1 MEQLEKKFHI
11 WSEKLLDLT
20 KKNNLLNYREKKVG
34 SIQFDEEID
43 GMFNEIFE
51 RNFIISKRPT
61 FEVDEMSDE
70 EIEASLQEHNSKLK
84 SLKLIR
90 QNANSHYNEFGF
102 HSCYLIFGFLN
113 WREVESTDSFH
124 SPLLM
129 VPVEIGKGE
138 GETAFEISMRNDEVI
153 KLNPVII
160 KKLWDDFNINLED
173 FAEIEINQDS
183 NHKISMQQILNNIES
198 HLDSTE
204 WIVDYRIMLDNFN
217 FQNFAIYKDLENN
230 KEKFFENPLISLL
243 AGVTTEK
250 NLEFISDYN
259 KIVDLA
265 KNPLKENLQILD
277 ADSSQQ
283 VAIIKARRGD
293 SFVLQGPPGTGK
305 SQTITNIIAEALGAG
320 KKVLF
325 VSEKQAAL
333 QVVYD
338 KLKKAGLSDFILSLH
353 DVKQSK
359 ELIKNQIQ
367 DVATG
372 KKNEFPVD
380 MYLYDKLET
389 ESSILDDYATSINTV
404 MTNGYSRFELFGK
417 LSKVMDV
424 QSYHFDF
431 PEKLVHY
438 DKIKLE
444 ELLDRVK
451 ELTDSYTTN
460 SQEYLNNSWRFLQN
474 ELSFEEKDK
483 LTYLSKQISY
493 LYNEKINYQEKLV
506 EKIKISNFGEFSL
519 ELIHQLME
527 LQERQI
533 SINWSW
539 VTLDANQL
547 ILELQE
553 LKDIEETIQ
562 KYSIDL
568 KHSEQMLSNQ
578 LELLSHKFE
587 NSFFEVEDVESV
599 LKKMKFKYHVFFRR
613 MSREYRELITR
624 FKEHTKDYQLD
635 YQTLV
640 SGLEQL
646 SDLKTEEVKLNNK
659 KNELRLTE
667 KNYSSKKAEFKKR
680 VDLSNSEKIQFVE
693 LQLSFKW
700 LKDIQ
705 KLKEQHPYLSDSF
718 LCKIFKEQE
727 IQLMDV
733 KLILESLKENDDRLE
748 EIFRNLIG
756 LFPNTNYDR
765 DAFLEY
771 IQQLDFNEYQK
782 FIDYRRLRDSL
793 INTYELSSFV
803 EFLDHFIIDKEEI
816 LPIFKKRFY
825 SYLLE
830 HNNSMESGIFSK
842 QNHINVVNRFKEL
855 DKQTM
860 ELARKRVYNYLVR
873 NLPDLENTEYFN
885 EVRIL
890 KKEFNKKA
898 RFLPTRKLIEKL
910 PNLLPKYKPCIMMS
924 PLTVSTY
931 FGTNIEW
938 EFDLVIF
945 DEASQVRPEYAI
957 GSIARGKQI
966 IVAGDSKQMP
976 PTSFFSATNIDDEQI
991 DDSQEDLVELESVL
1005 DELAVVLP
1013 ETYLDWHY
1021 RSKDESLITFSNI
1034 KFYNNRLLT
1043 FPSENID
1050 KKDSIQFT
1058 HVPDGVWES
1067 RNGNKPEADKV
1078 LESII
1083 WYADHFPN
1091 KSLGVVAFGKSQST
1105 QIEERLE
1112 KFLEQNPK
1120 YNSYF
1125 DENKSEPFFIK
1136 NLENVQGDERDIIII
1151 SVGYGRRPDGK
1162 LIMNFGPLTKSGGER
1177 RLNVAASRARE
1188 KMHIVSSIKGSDIRV
1203 DDTSNENRHI
1213 LRDFLDYAEL
1223 GREVLVGYDTNIVD
1237 RELHFDSD
1245 FEENV
1250 YDFLV
1255 REGYTVHTQVGDSGY
1270 KIDLAIVHPNSSGR
1284 YLLAIECDG
1293 RAYHSSK
1300 TARDRDRLRQ
1310 EILEGKG
1317 WKFYRI
1323 WSSNWLYDNNNEKKS
1338 IREAIKKAIL
1348 ESESSDT
1355 KSTDVTFEEE
1365 REKSDLEFEPVESK
1379 QLKSSKYDVVLDDL
1393 NSNEEEKKVSE
1404 SFIEENSERNN
1415 LDLEILKENHVVQDL
1430 EFFSS
1435 HEHDLEGI
1443 CSVLLQHAKRFRGQ
1457 LVGDWI
1463 RYVNEKHFGR
1473 KRLTSYNENI
1483 YKKCLLHLENT
1494 GRITIRE
1501 GYLSAIE
1508 VYDYYPTSSD
1518 LHQLAVLSTTILSE
1532 ETTFEKI
1539 AKYYKLPNYQ
1549 EIDVYHFKT
1558 PSKITVLSDL
1568 LMKIA
1573 SLHIDKPVK
1582 EWFRAINNI
1591 VFGKKRLSEGY
1602 EKVYRKALNKLINEG
1617 LIVVEEDI
1625 LRLIKDREAEDVE
1638 DYCKNQRT
1646 SVSEN
1651 HASTFDEHTSKIMFS
1666 KVNSIVHLLKK
1677 QKVTGYRIS
1686 RDTKGKAREMSL
1698 IALKDGRAE
1707 IENISF
1713 QTAQAM
1719 IEWYDLYY
1727 KDYQSDE

>member
-1 MEQLEKKFHI
+1 MEQLKRKFSY

-20 KKNNLLNYREKKVG
+20 KRNSLLHYKKKKVG
-34 SIQFDEEID
+34 ALQFDDEFDRMFREILD
-43 GMFNEIFE
+43 MKYA
-51 RNFIISKRPT
+51 ISHFPK
-61 FEVDEMSDE
+61 S
-70 EIEASLQEHNSKLK
+70 ASLEIAEEEKEVALNEHKSRLK

-90 QNANSHYNEFGF
+90 QNARSHYNEFGF
-102 HSCYLIFGFLN
+102 HSSYLIFGFLR
-113 WREVESTDSFH
+113 WKEIESADAFS

-129 VPVEIGKGE
+129 VPVEIEKGDNE
-138 GETAFEISMRNDEVI
+138 IAFEILLRNDEAI

-160 KKLWDDFNINLED
+160 KKLWDDFGINLNE
-173 FAEIEINQDS
+173 FAEIEFSQD
-183 NHKISMQQILNNIES
+183 NIKDISIQEILEKLEV
-198 HLDSTE
+198 HFDDPDWAVE
-204 WIVDYRIMLDNFN
+204 YRIMLDNFN

-230 KEKFFENPLISLL
+230 REQFFQNPLIALL
-243 AGVTTEK
+243 TGSTSEK
-250 NLEFISDYN
+250 NLETIKGFETAVEVSQVPTID
-259 KIVDLA
+259 
-265 KNPLKENLQILD
+265 NLQILD

-283 VAIIKARRGD
+283 EAIIKARRGD

-305 SQTITNIIAEALGAG
+305 SQTITNIIAEALGLG
-320 KKVLF
+320 KKILF

-353 DVKQSK
+353 DIKQSK

-367 DVATG
+367 EVATNH
-372 KKNEFPVD
+372 KDELFVD
-380 MYLYDKLET
+380 MHLYEKLEAET
-389 ESSILDDYATSINTV
+389 SVLNDYANSLNNV
-404 MTNGYSRFELFGK
+404 LPNGFTRFELHGK
-417 LSKVMDV
+417 LSKVMDK
-424 QSYHFDF
+424 QSYFF
-431 PEKLVHY
+431 EIPEAILHLERTQ
-438 DKIKLE
+438 IE
-444 ELLDRVK
+444 ELLDRVQGFAESFTADSNEFCDSPWRLLQG
-451 ELTDSYTTN
+451 ELGL
-460 SQEYLNNSWRFLQN
+460 EK
-474 ELSFEEKDK
+474 KDK
-483 LTYLSKQISY
+483 LVQLLKDIPHIYE
-493 LYNEKINYQEKLV
+493 EKMLCQEKLV
-506 EKIKISNFGEFSL
+506 DSL
-519 ELIHQLME
+519 HDGNLKEYSPELFHHLME
-527 LQERQI
+527 LQAGQGSVNWDWIIFDVNQMNSELQI
-533 SINWSW
+533 
-539 VTLDANQL
+539 
-547 ILELQE
+547 LQE
-553 LKDIEETIQ
+553 LESTIHFQ
-562 KYSIDL
+562 HADL
-568 KHSEQMLSNQ
+568 ELSKQYVSEQKEILSQ
-578 LELLSHKFE
+578 KFE
-587 NSFFEVEDVESV
+587 NSFLEIQDVESV
-599 LKKMKFKYHVFFRR
+599 LKKMKFKYNVFYRI
-613 MSREYRELITR
+613 MYPEYRNLLTKY
-624 FKEHTKDYQLD
+624 KEHTKDLQLD
-635 YQTLV
+635 YSTLV
-640 SGLEQL
+640 SALEQL
-646 SDLKTEEVKLNNK
+646 KDLRVAEVNLK
-659 KNELRLTE
+659 ELDQEHRVTE
-667 KNYSSKKAEFKKR
+667 KNYSSKKEEIVQKLNLSETEMIDYDDLQISFDWIEDFQCLKK
-680 VDLSNSEKIQFVE
+680 QYP
-693 LQLSFKW
+693 QLSDAFL
-700 LKDIQ
+700 LKV
-705 KLKEQHPYLSDSF
+705 
-718 LCKIFKEQE
+718 FKEKN

-733 KLILESLKENDDRLE
+733 KTMFEYWKRSDSQLENLSNKLVEMFPGIHYESDTLLEFIHQLNLDD
-748 EIFRNLIG
+748 
-756 LFPNTNYDR
+756 
-765 DAFLEY
+765 
-771 IQQLDFNEYQK
+771 YQK
-782 FIDYRRLRDSL
+782 FIDNKKFRDILVNRFELESFVNFLDNNAISKAEILSIFQKRLYSVLLDKNRPLEYSTFSKHSH
-793 INTYELSSFV
+793 INT
-803 EFLDHFIIDKEEI
+803 
-816 LPIFKKRFY
+816 
-825 SYLLE
+825 
-830 HNNSMESGIFSK
+830 
-842 QNHINVVNRFKEL
+842 VNRFKEL
-855 DKQTM
+855 DRQSM
-860 ELARKRVYNYLVR
+860 ELARKRVYNQLVY
-873 NLPDLENTEYFN
+873 NLPNLDSIEYID

-910 PNLLPKYKPCIMMS
+910 PTLLPKFKPCIMMS

-931 FGTNIEW
+931 FGTNTEW

-945 DEASQVRPEYAI
+945 DEASQVKPEYAI
-957 GSIARGKQI
+957 GSIARGKQL

-976 PTSFFSATNIDDEQI
+976 PTSFFSATNVDEEQL

-1013 ETYLDWHY
+1013 ETHLDWHY

-1050 KKDSIQFT
+1050 KEDSIQFT

-1120 YNSYF
+1120 YHSYF

-1323 WSSNWLYDNNNEKKS
+1323 WSSNWLYDNNNEKNS
-1338 IREAIKKAIL
+1338 IRDAIQEAISESEKSNKLSDIVTYDEERVQTIL
-1348 ESESSDT
+1348 EYES
-1355 KSTDVTFEEE
+1355 
-1365 REKSDLEFEPVESK
+1365 VESN
-1379 QLKSSKYDVVLDDL
+1379 QFELSKYAVVLNDL
-1393 NSNEEEKKVSE
+1393 HANEEDEKDNNSH
-1404 SFIEENSERNN
+1404 IEDNSERNN

-1457 LVGDWI
+1457 LVGDWL
-1463 RYVNEKHFGR
+1463 RYVNEQHFGR
-1473 KRLTSYNENI
+1473 KRLTTFNENI
-1483 YKKCLLHLENT
+1483 YKKALLHLENT
-1494 GRITIRE
+1494 GRIAIRD
-1501 GYLSAIE
+1501 GYLSAVE
-1508 VYDYYPTSSD
+1508 VYDYYPTLSD
-1518 LHQLAVLSTTILSE
+1518 LHQLATLSSTISSE
-1532 ETTFEKI
+1532 ESYFEKI

-1558 PSKITVLSDL
+1558 PSKITVIADL
-1568 LMKIA
+1568 LMKLA
-1573 SLHIDKPVK
+1573 RLHIDKPVK
-1582 EWFRAINNI
+1582 EWFRVINII

-1602 EKVYRKALNKLINEG
+1602 EKVYRRALNKLIAEG
-1617 LIVVEEDI
+1617 LIVVEGDI
-1625 LRLIKDREAEDVE
+1625 LRLIRDREVKVDIDFHE
-1638 DYCKNQRT
+1638 NQRT
-1646 SVSEN
+1646 VALEN
-1651 HASTFDEHTSKIMFS
+1651 RNPNLDEHTSKIMFS
-1666 KVNSIVHLLKK
+1666 KVEKIVNLLKK
-1677 QKVTGYRIS
+1677 QKVTGYRIA

-1713 QTAQAM
+1713 QTARSI